1 MNMNSMQINWPKLKM
16 CFFAVSLPLLL
27 FTIYMCIT
35 MNFEWLHMLVSS
47 IVMMACHTVCV
58 QCSVHNKRCTST
70 HTHTQCAQM
79 LIFSMRFDQ
88 QVHINA
94 HGFELSKWLTFIA
107 IDFTAI
113 VYNTWNSNDDDSCP
127 SGGVKCRNDYNTHI
141 CTHQLAWTIDD
152 HWLLNGPSKYTHIH
166 FFFVTSPRCANSHQ
180 KVVPIRNTL

>member
-1 MNMNSMQINWPKLKM
+1 
-16 CFFAVSLPLLL
+16 
-27 FTIYMCIT
+27 
-35 MNFEWLHMLVSS
+35 
-47 IVMMACHTVCV
+47 MASHVGFLNCDDGMSHGLCAV
-58 QCSVHNKRCTST
+58 QCAQQAVHKYT

-166 FFFVTSPRCANSHQ
+166 FFSLHRRVAPIHTRKWYPSEILCSLISGFIESNFLTHQ
-180 KVVPIRNTL
+180 ISVQM